1 MRNVEK
7 VLTGTGKLSPAEI
20 EAAIT
25 AHGKD
30 SEAVWRSFVNSRR
43 VTEIEVFQSLAKIS
57 ALEFADIRS
66 VQIEATVL
74 STLSPSFCRREKLIP
89 IALKGD
95 FLLIAMDDPSNFKA
109 LDEIAVSTS
118 YKVVLKVVT
127 PSALQD
133 VINRFYRS
141 DDEIEKLSEEMQ
153 QVAAGIDVPEEV
165 DEDAEIEEESPVV
178 RFVNLLISQAIRDRA
193 SDIHVEPGAHELRV
207 RYRIDGVLHQVH
219 RADRGIQNGIISR
232 LKIMSD
238 IDIAEKRKPQDGR
251 ISIKHGGKSID
262 IRVVTIPI
270 AWGEKIVM
278 RILDHSEGKRDISS
292 IGMSKANEAIFR
304 RAIKRPHGLVLVT
317 GPTGSGKST
326 TLYLV
331 LDEVADE
338 SVNVMTV
345 EDPIEKRL
353 DGVNQTQINE
363 RAGITFSSAL
373 PAILRADPDIV
384 LLGEIRDEETAKI
397 AVKASMTGHLVLSTL
412 HTNGAP
418 EAAARLVEMGVEPY
432 LVGSSVSCVIAQR
445 LARRLCEDCKVEVDL
460 ASFNFEALK
469 FPISA
474 SDVLYGNGRG
484 CASCSD
490 TGFRGRVALTEVM
503 EVTNE
508 IEALV
513 TTRQSARTIRAA
525 AEKDGLVDLRQDG
538 WSKVKQGI
546 TTIDEVLRVT
556 T

>member
-7 VLTGTGKLSPAEI
+7 VLTGTGKLSIAEV
-20 EAAIT
+20 EAALT
-25 AHGKD
+25 ANNKD
-30 SEAVWRSFVNSRR
+30 SELVWRSFVNSRR

-57 ALEFADIRS
+57 ALEFADIRNIH
-66 VQIEATVL
+66 IEAEVL

-89 IALKGD
+89 IAIKGD

-141 DDEIEKLSEEMQ
+141 DHEIEKLSEEMQ
-153 QVAAGIDVPEEV
+153 QFAAIDVTDEPDEE
-165 DEDAEIEEESPVV
+165 AEIEEESPVV

-193 SDIHVEPGAHELRV
+193 SDIHVEPGANELRV
-207 RYRIDGVLHQVH
+207 RYRIDGVLHEVQ
-219 RADRGIQNGIISR
+219 RADKGIQNGVISR

-251 ISIKHGGKSID
+251 ISIKHGGRSID

-278 RILDHSEGKRDISS
+278 RILDHTEGKRTISS
-292 IGMSKANEAIFR
+292 IGMSQANEDIFK
-304 RAIKRPHGLVLVT
+304 RAIDKPHGLVLVT

-326 TLYLV
+326 TLYVV
-331 LDEVADE
+331 LDAVADS

-353 DGVNQTQINE
+353 EGVNQTQVNE
-363 RAGITFSSAL
+363 RAGITFSSVL
-373 PAILRADPDIV
+373 PAILRSDPDIV

-445 LARRLCEDCKVEVDL
+445 LARRLCEDCKIQINTELYDFDDL
-460 ASFNFEALK
+460 G
-469 FPISA
+469 FPI
-474 SDVLYGNGRG
+474 DHGDILYGPLEKG
-484 CASCSD
+484 CNSCSE

-503 EVTNE
+503 EVNEE
-508 IEALV
+508 IESLIN
-513 TTRQSARTIRAA
+513 TRQSARTIRNT
-525 AEKDGLVDLRQDG
+525 AEKNGLVPLRRDG
-538 WSKVKQGI
+538 WDKVKQGI
-546 TTIDEVLRVT
+546 TTIEEVLRVT

>member
-20 EAAIT
+20 EAAMIE
-25 AHGKD
+25 HNRD
-30 SEAVWRSFVNSRR
+30 SELVWRSFVNSRK
-43 VTEIEVFQSLAKIS
+43 VTEMEVFQALAKIS
-57 ALEFADIRS
+57 ALEFADIRNI
-66 VQIEATVL
+66 QIETEVL
-74 STLSPSFCRREKLIP
+74 STLSSSFCRREKLIP
-89 IALKGD
+89 IAVKGD
-95 FLLIAMDDPSNFKA
+95 FLLVAMDDPSNFKA
-109 LDEIAVSTS
+109 IDEIAVSTTH
-118 YKVVLKVVT
+118 KVVIKVVT
-127 PSALQD
+127 ASALQD

-141 DDEIEKLSEEMQ
+141 DGEIEKLSEELE
-153 QVAAGIDVPEEV
+153 QVASGAIVEAVEE
-165 DEDAEIEEESPVV
+165 DEITSDESPVV

-193 SDIHVEPGAHELRV
+193 SDIHVEPGSHELRV
-207 RYRIDGVLHQVH
+207 RYRIDGVLHEVQ
-219 RADRGIQNGIISR
+219 RADKAIQNGVISR

-251 ISIKHGGKSID
+251 ISIKHGGRTID

-278 RILDHSEGKRDISS
+278 RILDHTAGKRTISS
-292 IGMSKANEAIFR
+292 IGMSHENEEIFK
-304 RAIKRPHGLVLVT
+304 RAIAKPHGLILVT

-326 TLYLV
+326 TLYVV
-331 LDEVADE
+331 LDVVADS

-363 RAGITFSSAL
+363 RAGVTFSSVL
-373 PAILRADPDIV
+373 PAILRSDPDIV

-445 LARRLCEDCKVEVDL
+445 LARRLCEDCKIQVSITNYD
-460 ASFNFEALK
+460 FTALE
-469 FPISA
+469 FPIRTG
-474 SDVLYGNGRG
+474 DVLYGPREKG
-484 CASCSD
+484 CSSCSE

-503 EVTNE
+503 EVNEE

-513 TTRQSARTIRAA
+513 NSSQTARAIRNA
-525 AEKDGLVDLRQDG
+525 AEKNGLVPLRQDG
-538 WSKVKQGI
+538 WAKVRQGI
-546 TTIDEVLRVT
+546 TTVEEILRVT

>member
-7 VLTGTGKLSPAEI
+7 VLTGTGKLSTADV
-20 EAAIT
+20 EAALT
-25 AHGKD
+25 EHNRD
-30 SEAVWRSFVNSRR
+30 TELVWRSFVNSRK
-43 VTEIEVFQSLAKIS
+43 VTEVEVFQSLAKIS
-57 ALEFADIRS
+57 ALEFADIRNI
-66 VQIEATVL
+66 QIEAEVL
-74 STLSPSFCRREKLIP
+74 ASLSPIFCRREKMIP
-89 IALKGD
+89 IAIKGD
-95 FLLIAMDDPSNFKA
+95 FLLIAVDNPSNFKA

-141 DDEIEKLSEEMQ
+141 DSEIEKLTEEMQ
-153 QVAAGIDVPEEV
+153 QFASAEVIDAP
-165 DEDAEIEEESPVV
+165 DEDAEIDEESPVV

-193 SDIHVEPGAHELRV
+193 SDIHVEPGANELRV
-207 RYRIDGVLHQVH
+207 RYRIDGVLHEVQ
-219 RADRGIQNGIISR
+219 RADKAIQNGVISR

-251 ISIKHGGKSID
+251 ISVKHGGRSID

-278 RILDHSEGKRDISS
+278 RILDHSEGKRTIAS
-292 IGMSKANEAIFR
+292 IGMSQANEDLFK
-304 RAIKRPHGLVLVT
+304 RAIDKPHGLILVT

-326 TLYLV
+326 TLYVV
-331 LDEVADE
+331 LDAIADS

-363 RAGITFSSAL
+363 RAGITFSTAL

-432 LVGSSVSCVIAQR
+432 LVGSSVTCVIAQR
-445 LARRLCEDCKVEVDL
+445 LARRLCEDCKVEVDTG
-460 ASFNFEALK
+460 SFNFEALE
-469 FPISA
+469 FPIA
-474 SDVLYGNGRG
+474 TEDILYKANGKG
-484 CASCSD
+484 CSSCSD

-503 EVTNE
+503 EVDEE
-508 IEALV
+508 IESLI
-513 TTRQSARTIRAA
+513 TTRQSARTIRNA
-525 AEKDGLVDLRQDG
+525 AEKNGLVTLRRDG

-546 TTIDEVLRVT
+546 TTIEEVLRVT

>member
-7 VLTGTGKLSPAEI
+7 VLTGTGKLSTAEV
-20 EAAIT
+20 EAAMA
-25 AHGKD
+25 AHDRD
-30 SEAVWRSFVNSRR
+30 SDLVWRSFVASRK
-43 VTEIEVFQSLAKIS
+43 VTEVEVFQSLARIS
-57 ALEFADIRS
+57 ALEFADIRNI
-66 VQIEATVL
+66 QIDAAAL
-74 STLSPSFCRREKLIP
+74 STLSPSFCRREKMIP
-89 IALKGD
+89 IAIKGD
-95 FLLIAMDDPSNFKA
+95 FLLVAIDNPSNFMA

-118 YKVVLKVVT
+118 YKVVLKIVT
-127 PSALQD
+127 SSALQD
-133 VINRFYRS
+133 VINRCYRS
-141 DDEIEKLSEEMQ
+141 DDEIEKLTEEMQ
-153 QVAAGIDVPEEV
+153 QFAAGEV
-165 DEDAEIEEESPVV
+165 VDSTDENAEIDEESPVV

-207 RYRIDGVLHQVH
+207 RYRIDGVLHEVQ
-219 RADRGIQNGIISR
+219 RADKGIQNGVISR
-232 LKIMSD
+232 LKIMSN

-251 ISIKHGGKSID
+251 ISVKHGGKSID

-278 RILDHSEGKRDISS
+278 RILDHSTGKRSISS
-292 IGMSKANEAIFR
+292 IGMSKANEVIFR
-304 RAIKRPHGLVLVT
+304 RAIDKPHGLVLVT

-326 TLYLV
+326 TLYVV
-331 LDEVADE
+331 LDEVADS

-353 DGVNQTQINE
+353 DGVNQTQVNE
-363 RAGITFSSAL
+363 KAGITFSSAL
-373 PAILRADPDIV
+373 PHILRADPDIV

-445 LARRLCEDCKVEVDL
+445 LARRLCEDCKVEMDT
-460 ASFNFEALK
+460 AAFNFGAIR
-469 FPISA
+469 FPVTA
-474 SDVLYGNGRG
+474 GEVLYGPSEKG
-484 CASCSD
+484 CASCSE

-503 EVTNE
+503 EVTEE
-508 IEALV
+508 IEALI
-513 TTRQSARTIRAA
+513 TSSQSARTIRAT
-525 AEKDGLVDLRQDG
+525 AENAGLVSLRHDG
-538 WSKVKQGI
+538 WAKVKQGI

>member
-7 VLTGTGKLSPAEI
+7 VLTGTGKLSPDEI
-20 EAAIT
+20 EAAISEN
-25 AHGKD
+25 GKD
-30 SEAVWRSFVNSRR
+30 SESVWRYFVNSRR

-57 ALEFADIRS
+57 ALEFADIRN
-66 VQIEATVL
+66 VQIEAEVL
-74 STLSPSFCRREKLIP
+74 ATLSPSFCRREKLIP
-89 IALKGD
+89 IAIKGD

-153 QVAAGIDVPEEV
+153 QVAAGVEV
-165 DEDAEIEEESPVV
+165 VEDADEDAEIEEESPVV

-219 RADRGIQNGIISR
+219 RADKAIQNGIISR

-278 RILDHSEGKRDISS
+278 RILDHSEGKRSISS
-292 IGMSKANEAIFR
+292 IGMSKANEDIFK

-331 LDEVADE
+331 LEEVADS

-397 AVKASMTGHLVLSTL
+397 AVKASMTGHLVLTTL

-445 LARRLCEDCKVEVDL
+445 LARRLCEDCKIEVDL
-460 ASFNFEALK
+460 TSFNFAALG
-469 FPISA
+469 FPISDG
-474 SDVLYGNGRG
+474 DVLYGSGSG

-503 EVTNE
+503 EVNNE

-513 TTRQSARTIRAA
+513 TARQSARTIRAA
-525 AEKDGLVDLRQDG
+525 AEKSGLVDLRQDG
-538 WSKVKQGI
+538 WAKVKQGI

>member
-7 VLTGTGKLSPAEI
+7 VLTGTGRVSPAEI
-20 EAAIT
+20 EAALIQN
-25 AHGKD
+25 ARD
-30 SEAVWRSFVNSRR
+30 SESVWRSFVNSRR
-43 VTEIEVFQSLAKIS
+43 VTEIEVFQSVAKIS
-57 ALEFADIRS
+57 ALEFADIRNI
-66 VQIEATVL
+66 QIEAEVL
-74 STLSPSFCRREKLIP
+74 AALPSSFCRREKLIP
-89 IALKGD
+89 IAIKGD
-95 FLLIAMDDPSNFKA
+95 FLLVAVDDPSNFKA

-127 PSALQD
+127 SSALQD

-153 QVAAGIDVPEEV
+153 QVAAGVDVSE
-165 DEDAEIEEESPVV
+165 DTDDDAEVEEESPVV

-207 RYRIDGVLHQVH
+207 RYRIDGVLHKVH
-219 RADRGIQNGIISR
+219 RADKAIQNGVISR

-251 ISIKHGGKSID
+251 ISVKHGGKSID

-278 RILDHSEGKRDISS
+278 RILDHSTGRRSISS
-292 IGMSKANEAIFR
+292 IGMSQKNEAIFK
-304 RAIKRPHGLVLVT
+304 RAIKKPHGLVLVT

-326 TLYLV
+326 TLYVV
-331 LDEVADE
+331 LDEVADDD
-338 SVNVMTV
+338 VNVMTV

-353 DGVNQTQINE
+353 DGINQTQINE
-363 RAGITFSSAL
+363 KAGITFSSSL

-445 LARRLCEDCKVEVDL
+445 LARRLCEDCKTEIDL
-460 ASFNFEALK
+460 TSFNFAAMD
-469 FPISA
+469 FPIS
-474 SDVLYGNGRG
+474 SEDVLYGSGKG

-503 EVTNE
+503 EVTDE

-513 TTRQSARTIRAA
+513 TARESARTIRAT
-525 AEKDGLVDLRQDG
+525 AERNGLVSLRQDG
-538 WSKVKQGI
+538 WDKVKQGI
-546 TTIDEVLRVT
+546 TTIEEVLRVT

>member
-7 VLTGTGKLSPAEI
+7 VLVGTGKLSTAEI
-20 EAAIT
+20 AT
-25 AHGKD
+25 AMVEHNRDGE
-30 SEAVWRSFVNSRR
+30 SVWRSFVNSRR

-57 ALEFADIRS
+57 ALEFADIRNI
-66 VQIEATVL
+66 QIEAEVL
-74 STLSPSFCRREKLIP
+74 SSLSSSFCRREKLIP
-89 IALKGD
+89 IAIKGD
-95 FLLIAMDDPSNFKA
+95 FLLVAVDDPSNFMA

-118 YKVVLKVVT
+118 YKVVLKIVT
-127 PSALQD
+127 SSALQD

-153 QVAAGIDVPEEV
+153 QVAAGVDVAEV
-165 DEDAEIEEESPVV
+165 PDEDAEVEEESPVV

-207 RYRIDGVLHQVH
+207 RYRIDGVLHKVH
-219 RADRGIQNGIISR
+219 RADKAIQNGVISR

-251 ISIKHGGKSID
+251 ISVKHGGKSID

-278 RILDHSEGKRDISS
+278 RILDHSTGRRSISS
-292 IGMSKANEAIFR
+292 IGMSQKNEAIFK
-304 RAIKRPHGLVLVT
+304 RAIKKPHGLVLVT

-326 TLYLV
+326 TLYVV
-331 LDEVADE
+331 LDEVADDD
-338 SVNVMTV
+338 VNVMTV

-353 DGVNQTQINE
+353 DGINQTQINE
-363 RAGITFSSAL
+363 KAGITFSSSL

-445 LARRLCEDCKVEVDL
+445 LARRLCEDCKTEIDL
-460 ASFNFEALK
+460 TSFNFAAMD
-469 FPISA
+469 FPIS
-474 SDVLYGNGRG
+474 SEDVLYGSGKG

-503 EVTNE
+503 EVTDE

-513 TTRQSARTIRAA
+513 TARESARTIRAT
-525 AEKDGLVDLRQDG
+525 AEKNGLVSLRQDG

-546 TTIDEVLRVT
+546 TTIEEVLRVT